1 MNLTDLDR
9 MYAEATQGEWHW
21 DDTAGPERT
30 LLYADGDK
38 YVIKEWAAYAD
49 DSGLEVSD
57 ADKALIV
64 ALHNAYPSLA
74 ARIRELEAR
83 CAEQEAKIEAARAI
97 IERVDGQCEERIRE
111 AQEVYMKILEGHDP

>member
-9 MYAEATQGEWHW
+9 MYAEALEAARMAVMYEPH
-21 DDTAGPERT
+21 DMTAAEEG
-30 LLYADGDK
+30 AK
-38 YVIKEWAAYAD
+38 AAI
-49 DSGLEVSD
+49 GV
-57 ADKALIV
+57 
-64 ALHNAYPSLA
+64 LA